1 MILVLNGPNLN
12 RLGLRE
18 PLVYGHQTLA
28 DLEAQCLAWGEGLG
42 FGVACRQSNYEGQLL
57 EWLHNAEDEGFSAI
71 IINPGALT
79 HYSYAL
85 RDAIAGQNLP
95 VLEVHLSNVHK
106 REEFRHH
113 SVVSGVCVG
122 CILGLGSEGYRLGL
136 AYFAAQLGNNSNN
149 SEKSEKVTP
158 DRVVKIA

>member
-12 RLGLRE
+12 RLGQRE
-18 PLVYGHQTLA
+18 PAVYGQQTLA

-42 FGVACRQSNYEGQLL
+42 LGVACRQSNHEGQLL
-57 EWLHNAEDEGFSAI
+57 EWLQNAEEDGFAAI

-113 SVVSGVCVG
+113 SVVSAVCVG
-122 CILGLGSEGYRLGL
+122 CILGLGSQGYRLGL
-136 AYFAAQLGNNSNN
+136 EYFATQLGSNAD
-149 SEKSEKVTP
+149 KTKQVTP
-158 DRVVKIA
+158 DRVVKMA

>member
-12 RLGLRE
+12 RLGKRE
-18 PLVYGHQTLA
+18 PAVYGHQTLA

-42 FGVACRQSNYEGQLL
+42 LGVACRQSNYEGQLL
-57 EWLHNAEDEGFSAI
+57 EWLQLAEEDGFAAI

-106 REEFRHH
+106 REAFRHQ
-113 SVVSGVCVG
+113 SVVSAVCVG

-136 AYFAAQLGNNSNN
+136 AYFAIQLGS
-149 SEKSEKVTP
+149 KADKTEKVTP
-158 DRVVKIA
+158 DRVVRMA